1 MERIA
6 DAFAW
11 PFRDPDWLPKVLVM
25 GLILLIPVVGAMAA
39 LGWMLAA
46 LDRLR
51 AGEERLPP
59 ANFRHLGRGF
69 ELFVVYLAY
78 YVALL
83 LVAALTYVPAVVI
96 LTSQSGDSP
105 NGPLVALGVAL
116 LVLTFSFL
124 TLATLAM
131 TFAMPALVLTFDEGG
146 IGAGLRVNRVV
157 RRALRTPVNTLI
169 GGLMLIAAGIV
180 GQLGLIACLI
190 GVAFTQVYALAMQA
204 WIIRSYELG
213 TAKVEET

>member
-11 PFRDPDWLPKVLVM
+11 PFRDPDWLSKVLVM
-25 GLILLIPVVGAMAA
+25 GLILLIPVVGAMAG

-51 AGEERLPP
+51 AGEEKLPP
-59 ANFRHLGRGF
+59 ANFSHLGRGF

-78 YVALL
+78 YLAVLVVAT
-83 LVAALTYVPAVVI
+83 LTYVPAVII
-96 LTSQSGDSP
+96 LTSQSGDAP
-105 NGPLVALGVAL
+105 NGPLAGLQLPDRPVRI
-116 LVLTFSFL
+116 
-124 TLATLAM
+124 
-131 TFAMPALVLTFDEGG
+131 DEGG
-146 IGAGLRVNRVV
+146 IGAGLRVNRVM

-180 GQLGLIACLI
+180 GQLGLIVCVI
-190 GVAFTQVYALAMQA
+190 GVVFTQVYALAMQA

-213 TAKVEET
+213 SAKVEET

>member
-1 MERIA
+1 M
-6 DAFAW
+6 
-11 PFRDPDWLPKVLVM
+11 
-25 GLILLIPVVGAMAA
+25 
-39 LGWMLAA
+39 
-46 LDRLR
+46 
-51 AGEERLPP
+51 P
-59 ANFRHLGRGF
+59 A
-69 ELFVVYLAY
+69 
-78 YVALL
+78 VAL
-83 LVAALTYVPAVVI
+83 

-105 NGPLVALGVAL
+105 NGPLVGLGVAL
-116 LVLTFSFL
+116 LILTFSFL

-131 TFAMPALVLTFDEGG
+131 TFATPALVLTFDEGG

-180 GQLGLIACLI
+180 GQLGLIVCLI

>member
-25 GLILLIPVVGAMAA
+25 GLILLIPVVGAMAG

-78 YVALL
+78 YLALL

-157 RRALRTPVNTLI
+157 RRALRMPVNTLI

-180 GQLGLIACLI
+180 GQLGLIVCLI

-213 TAKVEET
+213 SAKVEET